1 MPTTIFC
8 SGRVYVVPSDMVICA
23 FSNDTGSLVKIEVQ
37 NATESELVIIV
48 RSYSIGLA
56 TTLLLPW
63 YGISWGLMKYIMPVS
78 VFLDTN
84 LFEIFCALT
93 MLLHNRHKS
102 VNRSIFIFIARIEK
116 KERRILT

>member
-63 YGISWGLMKYIMPVS
+63 YGIS
-78 VFLDTN
+78 
-84 LFEIFCALT
+84 
-93 MLLHNRHKS
+93 
-102 VNRSIFIFIARIEK
+102 
-116 KERRILT
+116 